1 MIFDDNTNCIVAAG
15 NKAEIYFV
23 EMFTYEHRMIFKG
36 HKDSINCLAIDG
48 RILFSG
54 SEDKSI
60 RLWVRDKSSF
70 YYQDTVSI

>member
-1 MIFDDNTNCIVAAG
+1 MIFDENTNCIVAAG

-36 HKDSINCLAIDG
+36 HRDSINCLAIDG

-54 SEDKSI
+54 SDDKSI
-60 RLWVRDKSSF
+60 RLWVR
-70 YYQDTVSI
+70 VVE